1 MTEID
6 GRTILFAVLIVIVCI
21 AIATQ
26 FLTELTMYIIRK
38 WGAKHGNKIQ
48 RKRTGNKKRD

>member
-6 GRTILFAVLIVIVCI
+6 GRTILFAVLIVIICI
-21 AIATQ
+21 AIVTQ

-38 WGAKHGNKIQ
+38 RGAKNGYKIQ
-48 RKRTGNKKRD
+48 RKRTGNKKRN

>member
-21 AIATQ
+21 AIVTQ
-26 FLTELTMYIIRK
+26 FLTELTIYIIRK
-38 WGAKHGNKIQ
+38 RGAKNVDKVHV
-48 RKRTGNKKRD
+48 KRTGNKKRN

>member
-38 WGAKHGNKIQ
+38 RGAKNASKVHG
-48 RKRTGNKKRD
+48 KRTGNKKRD